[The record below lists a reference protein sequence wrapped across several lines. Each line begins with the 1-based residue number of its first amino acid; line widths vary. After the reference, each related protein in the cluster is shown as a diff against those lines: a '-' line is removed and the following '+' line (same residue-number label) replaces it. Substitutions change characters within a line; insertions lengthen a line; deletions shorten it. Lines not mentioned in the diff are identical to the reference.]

1 MCADVGGGSVRNGE
15 RHSLARIP
23 LRWMIR
29 ECFEAKTGIIF
40 DANMLRNEVGMNV
53 DFDKMWLKPLPPR
66 LSPRPELKTQ
76 HIQPNDDIPSFLSS
90 LWKFVWSAVSFPFIL
105 LTSLI
110 TGGRKPSVN
119 VEPRPRSPFL
129 DEDVEELQDALSPI
143 YDQLPRQWYWR
154 VLEWIP
160 LHVKKQKALVAQTD
174 NENDYV
180 WT

>member
-1 MCADVGGGSVRNGE
+1 M
-15 RHSLARIP
+15 
-23 LRWMIR
+23 
-29 ECFEAKTGIIF
+29 
-40 DANMLRNEVGMNV
+40 
-53 DFDKMWLKPLPPR
+53 
-66 LSPRPELKTQ
+66 
-76 HIQPNDDIPSFLSS
+76 
-90 LWKFVWSAVSFPFIL
+90 SFPFIL